1 MADRGFDVSDNFAM
15 CGAELLN
22 PALTRGK
29 KQLSTHEVEFT
40 RCLARVRIHVERV
53 IGHLSRIHV
62 ERVIGHL
69 RKKYQ
74 LNITTNITN
83 NDC

>member
-1 MADRGFDVSDNFAM
+1 MMADRGFDVSDNFAM

-53 IGHLSRIHV
+53 IGHL
-62 ERVIGHL
+62 